1 MSFSLSD
8 TKKTYQESYMIFGGI
23 NEDQYT
29 GKLFELPLVNNNW
42 WATQTTGVYF
52 NGQQLNSYT
61 GSGTFGIID
70 TGTSFILI
78 PGDEFNQIIKL
89 INAQV
94 DSSKQFNCN
103 TQECTQYSAL
113 VPCPNFYSLPD
124 ITFEFAYTKF
134 NMSPKAYLMDIPG
147 GCLFAILPN
156 YVDETQYLMGDAF
169 LRHFYQVYDFENQ
182 MVKLAVDAH
191 SKDIV
196 SIGEPYFSNFLLYA
210 ILVIAVIIIISSG
223 LVFKYCKN
231 RKKKE
236 VQVSSGNPS

>member
-29 GKLFELPLVNNNW
+29 GKFFELPLVNNNW
-42 WATQTTGVYF
+42 WAAQTTGVYF
-52 NGQQLNSYT
+52 DGQQVNSYT
-61 GSGTFGIID
+61 GSGTLGVID
-70 TGTSFILI
+70 TGTSLILM

-94 DSSKQFNCN
+94 DSSKQFNCIDPD
-103 TQECTQYSAL
+103 CTQYAAIGR
-113 VPCPNFYSLPD
+113 CTNFYSLPD
-124 ITFEFAYTKF
+124 ITFEFAYIKF
-134 NMSPKAYLMDIPG
+134 NMSPRAYLLDISG
-147 GCLFAILPN
+147 GCLIGLLPN
-156 YVDETQYLMGDAF
+156 YVDENQYLMGDTF
-169 LRHFYQVYDFENQ
+169 LRHFYQVYDYENQ

-191 SKDIV
+191 SKDMV

-210 ILVIAVIIIISSG
+210 FLVIAVIISTV
-223 LVFKYCKN
+223 LVVKYCKN

-236 VQVSSGNPS
+236 VQVSSGNPT